1 MKSRVLRVAF
11 HQALSKWQYLVGSNE
26 TLYEVGIGAWR
37 KLVSSLPVRKHLV
50 VCADSPDSPLS
61 LPHES
66 RVLVTTVNDAG
77 LDHFE
82 EVSRAAEALASAPD
96 VADVFEAMS
105 KGGDRYHFRLPL
117 NPRDVTDP
125 RNAVFVKF
133 ALQPRI
139 AGLVQKHFR
148 MPFRLNEVTVLL
160 DRPTS
165 DPPAESQLW
174 HRDPDDWITVS
185 VFVYLSSVGTD
196 TAPFCYIPLDQS
208 RRLYGKVG
216 KFRQFPT
223 WHLISDTTMEEFV
236 PREHWVEVT
245 GPKGTLT
252 FIDSASCY
260 HRGKQAVSAGRLSM
274 HLIFTSTL
282 TRMELPERWEHLIPR
297 ESERK
302 YASESPLYQVASA
315 IPLRAAGTE
324 RMESEE

>member
-1 MKSRVLRVAF
+1 LKSRALRLAF
-11 HQALSKWQYLVGSNE
+11 HEALSKWQYLVGSNE
-26 TLYEVGIGAWR
+26 ALYELGIGVWR
-37 KLVSSLPVRKHLV
+37 KIVPSLPVRKHLL
-50 VCADSPDSPLS
+50 VCDDNPDSPLS
-61 LPHES
+61 LPYQS
-66 RVLVTTVNDAG
+66 RVLVTTVDDAK

-82 EVSRAAEALASAPD
+82 AVSREAEALANAPD
-96 VADVFEAMS
+96 VENVFAAMT

-139 AGLVQKHFR
+139 LGLVRKHFR

-165 DPPAESQLW
+165 GPAVESQLW

-208 RRLYGKVG
+208 RKLYGKVG

-223 WHLISDTTMEEFV
+223 WHLISDATMEALV
-236 PREHWVEVT
+236 PRKQWVEVI
-245 GPKGTLT
+245 GQRGTVT

-274 HLIFTSTL
+274 HLIFTSPL
-282 TRMELPERWEHLIPR
+282 SRMELKEDWDHLLPR

-302 YASESPLYQVASA
+302 YASESPLYQVASSA
-315 IPLRAAGTE
+315 PLRGGSE
-324 RMESEE
+324 RSGSPE